1 MTPLTQEFVNNCPIE
16 NGFRLR
22 GMDMTRIEVFVDAAF
37 AFSVTMLMISYDSI
51 PTSFAEMVLAIKGIP
66 AFIFSV
72 SQLVWIWYT
81 HNIWSKRYGL
91 DNAATVALSTALLIV
106 ILIYIYPMRIML
118 EGMFTWLTNGYLSSV
133 FTLNSLQ
140 EVMYMFVFLGIGFV
154 TLSLIFVLMHR
165 YAASLKNEL
174 RLNQIEMYETKTI
187 ELLWLTAAGVGLTM
201 VLVALFIPQPL
212 TPFSGF
218 VLALLGVLLPWVRYY
233 REKSAPST
241 N

>member
-22 GMDMTRIEVFVDAAF
+22 GMEMTRIEVFVDAAF

-51 PTSFAEMVLAIKGIP
+51 PTSFSEMILAIKGIP

-72 SQLVWIWYT
+72 SQLVWIWYA

-91 DNAATVALSTALLIV
+91 DNAATVALSTALLVV

-140 EVMYMFVFLGIGFV
+140 EVKYMFVFLGIGFV
-154 TLSLIFVLMHR
+154 TLSLIFVLMQR
-165 YAASLKNEL
+165 YAVSLRKEL
-174 RLNQIEMYETKTI
+174 RLNQSEVYETKTI
-187 ELLWLTAAGVGLTM
+187 ELLWIAAACVGMAMILTAF
-201 VLVALFIPQPL
+201 FIPEPF
-212 TPFSGF
+212 TPFAGF
-218 VLALLGVLLPWVRYY
+218 VLALLGVLIPGVRYY
-233 REKSAPST
+233 REKSVPST